1 MVEEART
8 MIFQRRDM
16 ATIGID
22 HRGNVAGGFNNQS
35 VDWQLRQQ
43 RRMQDNH
50 TRQVQDTFESA
61 PYLPIPRN
69 KNHIYW
75 KELEEVLPQKRCLD
89 Q

>member
-1 MVEEART
+1 

-35 VDWQLRQQ
+35 VNWQLHNQ
-43 RRMQDNH
+43 RRMQDNQ
-50 TRQVQDTFESA
+50 TRQVQESFSSN
-61 PYLPIPRN
+61 PISLIRRTNPG
-69 KNHIYW
+69 HVYW